1 VQVPPAKHP
10 SQADS
15 KHHSAHGNSQSGL
28 AQFPD
33 NPLGL
38 LAWVFQYPN
47 TPQNVLLPSNHL
59 LEIMLH
65 IGRLARVS
73 FLGLLQLF
81 QMLGQSGHMLG
92 MVKTRKESTPIKVWV
107 TPEEKAAI
115 AAKADAHSLSASSY
129 LRRLGL
135 AMPLQSTIDQ
145 RAILDLVKINAD
157 LGRFGGLIKMWLT
170 TNADF
175 ESISA
180 QGLQRKLENTLSDVR
195 QLQKKMSD
203 RLEDL

>member
-1 VQVPPAKHP
+1 MDAK
-10 SQADS
+10 
-15 KHHSAHGNSQSGL
+15 N
-28 AQFPD
+28 
-33 NPLGL
+33 
-38 LAWVFQYPN
+38 
-47 TPQNVLLPSNHL
+47 
-59 LEIMLH
+59 E
-65 IGRLARVS
+65 
-73 FLGLLQLF
+73 
-81 QMLGQSGHMLG
+81 
-92 MVKTRKESTPIKVWV
+92 KTRRESSPIKVWV

-115 AAKADAHSLSASSY
+115 KAKAGAHSLSASSY

-135 AMPLQSTIDQ
+135 AMPVESTIDQ

-175 ESISA
+175 ESLSA
-180 QGLQRKLENTLSDVR
+180 QGLQRKLESTLSDVR

>member
-1 VQVPPAKHP
+1 MRIRSAIREEMIHSIQVITVK
-10 SQADS
+10 SRYDRS
-15 KHHSAHGNSQSGL
+15 IDL
-28 AQFPD
+28 TRQFKK
-33 NPLGL
+33 G
-38 LAWVFQYPN
+38 
-47 TPQNVLLPSNHL
+47 
-59 LEIMLH
+59 
-65 IGRLARVS
+65 
-73 FLGLLQLF
+73 
-81 QMLGQSGHMLG
+81 
-92 MVKTRKESTPIKVWV
+92 KTRKESTPIKVWV

-175 ESISA
+175 ESVSA

-203 RLEDL
+203 RIEDL